1 MTYEQHD
8 LLKKGTNF
16 GFLKSC
22 SPLLRVCSH
31 SGSTGGGLLMT
42 GGQRAKRAFLN
53 HCSTSQNSS
62 SSSLLAGKEKTPF
75 KEKSTVGIVSEG
87 ILGKT
92 KKVYEHFFA
101 PSISEC
107 TFLSQIPYIELE
119 HFVSAA
125 AALSSNSKLIT
136 FSPSSFLFWK
146 YLLMHS
152 TATFMQSV

>member
-1 MTYEQHD
+1 MTYEQQD
-8 LLKKGTNF
+8 LLKKGTNL

-53 HCSTSQNSS
+53 HCSSSQNSS

-92 KKVYEHFFA
+92 RKSLRAFFCPVYLRRMR
-101 PSISEC
+101 

-125 AALSSNSKLIT
+125 AALFYKLIT
-136 FSPSSFLFWK
+136 FSPSSFLLWK
-146 YLLMHS
+146 YPLVHS